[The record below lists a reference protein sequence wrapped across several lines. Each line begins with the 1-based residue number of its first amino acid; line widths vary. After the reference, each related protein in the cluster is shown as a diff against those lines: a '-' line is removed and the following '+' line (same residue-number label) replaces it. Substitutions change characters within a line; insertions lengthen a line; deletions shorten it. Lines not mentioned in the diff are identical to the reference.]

1 MRKASNGIEES
12 SYRWIKK
19 KVIAFV
25 NTQGGK
31 ILIGID
37 DEGTVVGLTNS
48 ANDLESISSMLRD
61 GIRPEVLVTWFG
73 VFILGNP

>member
-1 MRKASNGIEES
+1 M
-12 SYRWIKK
+12 
-19 KVIAFV
+19 
-25 NTQGGK
+25 
-31 ILIGID
+31 
-37 DEGTVVGLTNS
+37 VGLTNS